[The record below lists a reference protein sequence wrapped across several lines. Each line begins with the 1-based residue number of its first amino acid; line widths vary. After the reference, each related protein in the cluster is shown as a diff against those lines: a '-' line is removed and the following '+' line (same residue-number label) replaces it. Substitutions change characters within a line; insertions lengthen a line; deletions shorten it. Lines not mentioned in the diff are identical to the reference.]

1 MLSPKMEQAL
11 NGQVNAELYSAYLYL
26 AMAAYFES
34 LGLKGFA
41 TWMKAQAQE
50 EVGHAMKIFDFIAE
64 RGGRVELAAID
75 APKAGWDSP
84 LAAFEA
90 ALEHERHVTSLIH
103 ELVAAAL
110 AENDYATKNML
121 DWFVDEQVEEEA
133 TAGEIVGRL
142 KLTGGEGPSL
152 LMLDN
157 LLGQRKPE

>member
-1 MLSPKMEQAL
+1 MLSPKMEEAL
-11 NGQVNAELYSAYLYL
+11 NGQINAELYSAYLYL

-41 TWMKAQAQE
+41 AWMNVQAQE
-50 EVGHAMKIFDFIAE
+50 EVSHAMKIYNFVVE

-75 APKAGWDSP
+75 APTSEWDSP

-90 ALEHERHVTSLIH
+90 ALKHERHVTSLVH
-103 ELVAAAL
+103 DLVAKAV

-133 TAGEIVGRL
+133 SAGEIVGRL
-142 KLTGGEGPSL
+142 KLAGQEGPAL
-152 LMLDN
+152 LMLDGQ
-157 LLGQRKPE
+157 LGQRKPE